1 MAEASL
7 NVLVGSL
14 CSLIQAEIGLI
25 IGVDEEMKKLSS
37 TLTAI
42 QAVLEDAEIKQL
54 QSKSI
59 HNWLVKL
66 NDLAYDI
73 DDILDE
79 CATEVLKL
87 EHISSKSRRYSLKKL
102 LFQRKIG
109 RRMKRVTQQLD
120 AVAAERDKFHL
131 RETTVRYKPIE
142 FAAARETGSSLN
154 EPHLVYG
161 REEDTE
167 KIVGILVNQVKDNRG
182 ITILPIIG
190 VGGLGKTTLAQ
201 LVYKDQRVVEHFD
214 KRIWVCVSGN
224 FDLKTVMKAMIESGT
239 ANSSDLMH
247 LDSIQHCLWE
257 LLNQK
262 RYLLVLDDVWNED
275 QQKWS
280 ELRNALACGSNGS
293 SIIIT
298 TRLKKVVDIMGTLP
312 PHYLTGLSEE
322 HCWTLLRE
330 RALGQDK
337 DKFSNLEPIGN
348 QIVKKCA
355 GVPLA
360 AKALGGLLRFKRT
373 ENEWNY
379 VKESEIWVLPQEEN
393 LILPALRLS
402 YYHLPLE
409 LRQCFAYCAVFPK
422 GTFIRKDELI
432 FMWMAHG
439 YISSKGVLE
448 VEDVGNEI
456 CNELV
461 LRSLLQIVTGT
472 NIKTNLIMHDLVH
485 DLAQSIMEDRTT
497 GAHIQRNLT
506 STAPN
511 SKIRQVNL
519 RKKSVAFPTSNQP
532 EMDMPFILT
541 KFCRLRILDASRTG
555 INELSYAVGRL
566 KHLRHLN
573 LSETGIRTLPESLSS
588 LCNLQVLN
596 LDYCKDLVALPKK
609 TRCLINLRHLLLE
622 SCKSLKEMPSKIGEL
637 TCLRTLSLFVV
648 GRDRGNRLEELQGL
662 NLGGRLTIS
671 HLERVE
677 NPVDANKANLREKK
691 NLHRLSLVW
700 GSDNI
705 ASKLEVE
712 ERDEKV
718 LESLEPHRNLKSLG
732 IRGFGGR
739 FFPIWM
745 SNSTLDK
752 VVEIH
757 ISYCENCLRLPQ
769 LGELPHLKSLT
780 LDNVAAVE
788 YIIEGQVRSGNTL
801 CVNFPSLETLY
812 LRSLPN
818 LKGLSKEE
826 TTREAFPNLE
836 KLCIL
841 HCSSLVMPPLSYLK
855 KLKTLSCSSSTLA
868 SLSNLY
874 TVNLLLVDIDK
885 NTTCIPI
892 KTLQNLTSLD
902 DLWIYGAHELCLPEE
917 GLKSLKSLKRLH
929 VVDSEKLA
937 CLPQCWL
944 RNLTCVEELEVSRCS
959 EIVDLPEGI
968 KYLRCLKELKL
979 DDLSKMVR
987 VPEALQHIAYSLQSL
1002 KLHRLHVLSS
1012 LPEWL
1017 DGLKCLE
1024 SLDIYDCSKIASIP
1038 DSVKGMTNL
1047 RYLCVEKC
1055 SELERRCERGD
1066 GEDWHKIAHIPRLQ
1080 IGER

>member
-1 MAEASL
+1 MAEAFL
-7 NVLVGSL
+7 NLLVGNLS
-14 CSLIQAEIGLI
+14 SLIQ
-25 IGVDEEMKKLSS
+25 EMKNLSS
-37 TLTAI
+37 TLTTI
-42 QAVLEDAEIKQL
+42 QSVLEDAEMKQL
-54 QSKSI
+54 QSKVI

-79 CATEVLKL
+79 CATEVSKL
-87 EHISSKSRRYSLKKL
+87 EHRSSKSRRYILKKI
-102 LFQRKIG
+102 LFRCKVG
-109 RRMKRVTQQLD
+109 RRMKRVTHQLD
-120 AVAAERDKFHL
+120 AVAAELDKFHL
-131 RETTVRYKPIE
+131 CEMAVHKPIE
-142 FAAARETGSSLN
+142 FYATRETGSSLN
-154 EPHLVYG
+154 KSHLVYG
-161 REEDTE
+161 TEEDTK
-167 KIVGILVNQVKDNRG
+167 KIVGIVVNQVNGNQG

-201 LVYKDQRVVEHFD
+201 LVYKDQRVIEHFD

-239 ANSSDLMH
+239 TNSSDLMH
-247 LDSIQHCLWE
+247 LDSIQLCLWE
-257 LLNQK
+257 NG
-262 RYLLVLDDVWNED
+262 
-275 QQKWS
+275 
-280 ELRNALACGSNGS
+280 LACSSNGS

-298 TRLKKVVDIMGTLP
+298 TRLKKVVDTMGTLP
-312 PHYLTGLSEE
+312 PHYLTRLSEE
-322 HCWTLLRE
+322 HCWTLIRE
-330 RALGQDK
+330 RALGQEK
-337 DKFSNLEPIGN
+337 DKLSNLEAIGK
-348 QIVKKCA
+348 QIVKKCV

-373 ENEWNY
+373 KNEWNY
-379 VKESEIWVLPQEEN
+379 VKESEIWELPQEETS
-393 LILPALRLS
+393 ILPALRLS
-402 YYHLPLE
+402 YHHLHLE

-422 GTFIRKDELI
+422 DTFIQKDELI
-432 FMWMAHG
+432 FMWTAHG
-439 YISSKGVLE
+439 YISSKGMLE

-461 LRSLLQIVTGT
+461 LRSLLEIVTGT

-485 DLAQSIMEDRTT
+485 DLAQSIMENRTPE
-497 GAHIQRNLT
+497 AHTQRNVT

-519 RKKSVAFPTSNQP
+519 RKKYVAFPTSNQP
-532 EMDMPFILT
+532 EMDMSFILT
-541 KFCRLRILDASRTG
+541 KFCRLRILDASTTG
-555 INELSYAVGRL
+555 IKEIVLC
-566 KHLRHLN
+566 K
-573 LSETGIRTLPESLSS
+573 TGIRTLPESLSS

-609 TRCLINLRHLLLE
+609 MRCLINLRHLLLE
-622 SCKSLKEMPSKIGEL
+622 SCTSLKEMPSKIREL

-648 GRDRGNRLEELQGL
+648 GRDRGNQLEELQCL
-662 NLGGRLTIS
+662 NLGGMLTIP

-677 NPVDANKANLREKK
+677 NPVDAKKENLREKK

-700 GSDNI
+700 ESDNI
-705 ASKLEVE
+705 ASRLEVE

-718 LESLEPHRNLKSLG
+718 LESLEPHRNLESLG
-732 IRGFGGR
+732 IRGFEGR

-752 VVEIH
+752 
-757 ISYCENCLRLPQ
+757 NCLRLPQ

-780 LDNVAAVE
+780 LENMAAVE
-788 YIIEGQVRSGNTL
+788 YIIEGQVQCGNTL

-812 LRSLPN
+812 LCSLPN

-826 TTREAFPNLE
+826 ATREAFPNLD

-841 HCSSLVMPPLSYLK
+841 HFSSLVMPPLSSLK

-874 TVNLLLVDIDK
+874 TVTLLLVDIDK

-892 KTLQNLTSLD
+892 ETLQNLTELD
-902 DLWIYGAHELCLPEE
+902 DF
-917 GLKSLKSLKRLH
+917 
-929 VVDSEKLA
+929 EKLT

-944 RNLTCVEELEVSRCS
+944 RNLTSVEELEVSQCS

-968 KYLRCLKELKL
+968 RYFNCLKELEL

-987 VPEALQHIAYSLQSL
+987 VPEALQHISYSLQSL
-1002 KLHRLHVLSS
+1002 KLHRLH
-1012 LPEWL
+1012 
-1017 DGLKCLE
+1017 GLTCLE
-1024 SLDIYDCSKIASIP
+1024 SLDIYDCPKIASIP
-1038 DSVKGMTNL
+1038 DSVRRMTNL

-1055 SELERRCERGD
+1055 SESERRCERGE

-1080 IGER
+1080 IGERW

>member
-1 MAEASL
+1 MAEAFL
-7 NVLVGSL
+7 NLLVGNLS
-14 CSLIQAEIGLI
+14 SLIQGEIGLI
-25 IGVDEEMKKLSS
+25 MGVDEEMNNLSS
-37 TLTAI
+37 TLTTI
-42 QAVLEDAEIKQL
+42 QSVLEDAEMKQL
-54 QSKSI
+54 QSKAI

-79 CATEVLKL
+79 CATEVSKL
-87 EHISSKSRRYSLKKL
+87 EHRSSKSRRYILKKI
-102 LFQRKIG
+102 LFRRKIG

-131 RETTVRYKPIE
+131 REMAVHKPIE
-142 FAAARETGSSLN
+142 FYATRETGSSLN
-154 EPHLVYG
+154 ESHLVYG

-167 KIVGILVNQVKDNRG
+167 KIVGILVNQVNGNRG

-247 LDSIQHCLWE
+247 LDSIQLCLWE

-275 QQKWS
+275 QHKWS

-298 TRLKKVVDIMGTLP
+298 TRLKKVVDTMGTLP

-337 DKFSNLEPIGN
+337 DEFSNLEAIGK

-379 VKESEIWVLPQEEN
+379 VKESEIWELPQEETS
-393 LILPALRLS
+393 ILPALRLS
-402 YYHLPLE
+402 YHHLPLE

-422 GTFIRKDELI
+422 DTFIRKDELI

-448 VEDVGNEI
+448 MEDVGNEI

-485 DLAQSIMEDRTT
+485 DLAQSIMENRTT
-497 GAHIQRNLT
+497 GAHTQRNVT

-511 SKIRQVNL
+511 SKLRQVNL

-532 EMDMPFILT
+532 EMDMSFILT

-555 INELSYAVGRL
+555 INELSYAVGSL

-573 LSETGIRTLPESLSS
+573 LSETRIRTLPESLSS

-609 TRCLINLRHLLLE
+609 MRCLINLRHLFLE
-622 SCKSLKEMPSKIGEL
+622 SCTSLKEMPSKIREL

-648 GRDRGNRLEELQGL
+648 GRDRGNQLEELQCL
-662 NLGGRLTIS
+662 NLGGRLTIP

-677 NPVDANKANLREKK
+677 NPVDAKKANLREKK

-700 GSDNI
+700 ESDNI
-705 ASKLEVE
+705 ASRLEVE
-712 ERDEKV
+712 ERDEKL
-718 LESLEPHRNLKSLG
+718 LESLEPHRNLESLG

-757 ISYCENCLRLPQ
+757 ISYCKNCLRLPQ

-780 LDNVAAVE
+780 LDHVAAVE
-788 YIIEGQVRSGNTL
+788 YIIEGQVQSGNTL

-812 LRSLPN
+812 LCSLPN

-826 TTREAFPNLE
+826 ATRVAFPNLE

-841 HCSSLVMPPLSYLK
+841 HCSSL
-855 KLKTLSCSSSTLA
+855 
-868 SLSNLY
+868 
-874 TVNLLLVDIDK
+874 

-892 KTLQNLTSLD
+892 ETLQNLNNLD
-902 DLWIYGAHELCLPEE
+902 DLSIYGAHELCLPEE

-929 VVDSEKLA
+929 VIDSEKLT

-944 RNLTCVEELEVSRCS
+944 RNLTSVEELEVSRCS

-968 KYLRCLKELKL
+968 RYFNCLKELKL

-987 VPEALQHIAYSLQSL
+987 VPEALQHISYSLQSL

-1012 LPEWL
+1012 LPKWL
-1017 DGLKCLE
+1017 DGLTCLE
-1024 SLDIYDCSKIASIP
+1024 SLDIYDCPKIASIP
-1038 DSVKGMTNL
+1038 DSVRGMTNL

-1080 IGER
+1080 IGERW